1 LFLEDEEVLL
11 KIDKF
16 QVSEK
21 DDSSKLGFQSTEK
34 VEG

>member
-1 LFLEDEEVLL
+1 LFLEDEEVLI

-21 DDSSKLGFQSTEK
+21 GDSSKLGFQGTEE

>member
-1 LFLEDEEVLL
+1 LLLEDEEVLI
-11 KIDKF
+11 KIDKL

-21 DDSSKLGFQSTEK
+21 SNSSKPGFQGTEE